1 MWVGHASNPRVQ
13 GALQRSSMAPSLF
26 PRKCLHSCGSGNSA
40 SKRFTLTWGLMR
52 AHNSLGSFPWRLAMS
67 SVRRFACVK
76 RDDSNKVQISATTG
90 YVGAT
95 TGYVGETTVLDI
107 VARGVRTIGWKGW
120 HIQF

>member
-1 MWVGHASNPRVQ
+1 MCVGHASNPRVQ

-26 PRKCLHSCGSGNSA
+26 PRKCLHSCGSGISA
-40 SKRFTLTWGLMR
+40 SKRFIFTWGLIR

-67 SVRRFACVK
+67 SVRRLACVK

-95 TGYVGETTVLDI
+95 TGYVGATTWFDI
-107 VARGVRTIGWKGW
+107 VARGVRTIYEKA
-120 HIQF
+120 